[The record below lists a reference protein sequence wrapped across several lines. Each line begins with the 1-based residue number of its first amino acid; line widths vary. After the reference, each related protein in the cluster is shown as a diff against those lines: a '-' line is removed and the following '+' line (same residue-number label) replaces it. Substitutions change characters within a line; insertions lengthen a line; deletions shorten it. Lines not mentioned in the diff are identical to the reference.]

1 MEKAVKETNKAMEEA
16 FLVKRRNKEGKKK

>member
-16 FLVKRRNKEGKKK
+16 FLVKRRNKGGKKK